1 MNKILVTLV
10 ITLLSFSV
18 MGQDK
23 WLGNDKLLHLNTSM
37 TMTFTGGQIIYG
49 VTGWKYSNELAAVG
63 VLSMGIAKEYL
74 LDEQPSG
81 KDIAAN
87 MVGIIA
93 GYYVNK
99 VIDKKIKQNRLWN
112 KK

>member
-1 MNKILVTLV
+1 M
-10 ITLLSFSV
+10 S
-18 MGQDK
+18 QDR
-23 WLGNDKLLHLNTSM
+23 WLGNDKLQHLNTSI
-37 TMTFTGGQIIYG
+37 TMTFAGGQALYG
-49 VTGWKYSNELAAVG
+49 VTGWKYSTEVAAVG
-63 VLSMGIAKEYL
+63 VLSLGIAKEYL

-87 MVGIIA
+87 VAGVIV

-99 VIDKKIKQNRLWN
+99 VIDKKIKQLWT